1 MKIPDS
7 FFQKQSSAFFNS
19 RICRMAFSGQ
29 LCQPRG
35 SQKDPTVGLDGA
47 RPANKCIP
55 PSFLGNLPM
64 QMHCMPT
71 PKSTLS
77 SIKKLANFGKITF
90 LHLKIGE
97 SVCQTHFGRQEI
109 YIT

>member
-1 MKIPDS
+1 VHFLIAEFAEWPLLAS
-7 FFQKQSSAFFNS
+7 FASHGVLN
-19 RICRMAFSGQ
+19 
-29 LCQPRG
+29 
-35 SQKDPTVGLDGA
+35 KDPTVGLDGA